1 MWSTLQIFHS
11 EASDRDLFSM
21 ADSFSWKTCMR
32 TVIVS
37 DSRIHPSPV
46 DLPTTW
52 ESKTGYEA
60 YRLLLEIISGL
71 KSKLF
76 GETEVLAQF
85 RQRFQEL
92 PDQAFG
98 EYLAK
103 LRDNLIEDCRSLRSG
118 YLQNLG
124 EQSYGGLADKYLS
137 EAKNP
142 PKEVVL
148 FGTGQLAEKL
158 LPWLSNS
165 DKKTKIVGRNPD
177 RLEYLASVSNS
188 SYHLMEDWS
197 PNGEAWVIAAP
208 MDLSPWMDKLTPG
221 NLVLDFREEPLESSW
236 PSGVIYISFADML
249 SSLKETEERTRKV
262 KEELKSVLD
271 ELLQEREWEAHQI
284 VFGWDDL
291 PCPTF

>member
-1 MWSTLQIFHS
+1 MWSTLQVFHS
-11 EASDRDLFSM
+11 ESSDRDLLSLPD
-21 ADSFSWKTCMR
+21 AFSWKTCMR
-32 TVIVS
+32 TVLVS
-37 DSRIHPSPV
+37 DSRIHPHPEN
-46 DLPTTW
+46 LPAHW
-52 ESKTGYEA
+52 ESKSGYEA

-76 GETEVLAQF
+76 GETEVLSQF

-92 PDQAFG
+92 PDLAFG

-103 LRDNLIEDCRSLRSG
+103 LRDNLIEDCRTLRSG

-137 EAKNP
+137 EALNP
-142 PKEVVL
+142 PKEIVL
-148 FGTGQLAEKL
+148 FGTGQLAEKI
-158 LPWLSNS
+158 LPWLSHSNR
-165 DKKTKIVGRNPD
+165 KTKIVGRNPN
-177 RLEYLASVSNS
+177 RLEFLSSVSGS
-188 SYHLMEDWS
+188 SSHSMEDWS

-208 MDLSPWMDKLTPG
+208 MDCSAWMDKLAPG
-221 NLVLDFREEPLESSW
+221 NLILDFREEPLEESW
-236 PSGVIYISFADML
+236 PSDIVYISFAEML

-271 ELLQEREWEAHQI
+271 ELLEERELEAHQF